1 MKKAIVALSVILISA
16 FVVILAVNAQ
26 NGPQENKK
34 SCTEMSK
41 SGTKCPAAASCCK
54 MKYGSTAQAKTCDQS
69 KCKEKGCDPAN
80 CKEGKCDKANCKTAC
95 TAAPCAAKKCDQ
107 AKASPG
113 SVN

>member
-1 MKKAIVALSVILISA
+1 MKKAIVALSVVLISA

-41 SGTKCPAAASCCK
+41 NGSKCPAATSCCK
-54 MKYGSTAQAKTCDQS
+54 MKYGSTDQAKACDKTKCKAACDPA
-69 KCKEKGCDPAN
+69 KCKEA
-80 CKEGKCDKANCKTAC
+80 KCDQASCKSAC
-95 TAAPCAAKKCDQ
+95 TAAPCEAKKCDQ
-107 AKASPG
+107 AKPGSG

>member
-26 NGPQENKK
+26 NGPQENKR

-54 MKYGSTAQAKTCDQS
+54 MKYGSTDQAKACDKP
-69 KCKEKGCDPAN
+69 KCKAACDPAN
-80 CKEGKCDKANCKTAC
+80 CKEAKCDNASCKSAC
-95 TAAPCAAKKCDQ
+95 TAAPCEAKKCGQ
-107 AKASPG
+107 PKPG
-113 SVN
+113 SGSAN